1 MWRISHR
8 LEYSWGEEFAD
19 SRNCEY
25 NGVGNIS
32 DRGFCKMSPAS
43 QGGVEVERYI
53 GSCLI
58 SSTIRPGPHKPIVGR
73 KQEPVIRGKT
83 RGCYGSQNFPNGT
96 EQCQVQYGPGGWTGA
111 PLISMTSS
119 PRRCNQRSSPSLGQQ
134 QQPSSSQQLQQQPQ
148 QQQQQACEQQVSAH
162 LHKNPLSRL
171 AIHTQ
176 GAPLILANR
185 FHNRG
190 KIHNNG
196 NANGITNT
204 ICNNTGAANSYVHN
218 NNVNTLTSNCTMSN
232 TVRCPPSSRPQRPIE
247 LAKKQQTNQKSSD
260 CTATKDATGTGNIAN
275 IDSLSIASDESSG
288 SNNSENS
295 LPRII
300 KPRKRRKKDRKPP
313 NNAVTSA
320 EVTKHEEQQQQSSS
334 GAITEQSNAASLKSY
349 VPTCYE
355 QRYDIAPPHLRNH
368 RRPPIARE
376 SGVYGCRVQTTGMS
390 AQEIDAR
397 QRYPH
402 RHVEVKVLDDN
413 RNVVPAQMRTIPPKG
428 YRHNGHHHHHNH
440 AGSNNVPRYLHEYN
454 DLTATTTATTTTTTA
469 TTTTTGC
476 EEGINEEL
484 GPCQCRYCDPSAL
497 IWDVDQNCYSPFLT
511 PSPSTEFCPGHFSRM
526 PLFLSRPSLGCQEQT
541 IERLFNGDNPRTH
554 QERDSTGS
562 TGVVLRRSW
571 SDPTSYFSEEIST
584 PSKDVGVIGDRGQ
597 AESGKRRTLWR
608 GESIGIPVNNIGLS
622 GMDVNGGVQSP
633 KELEVS
639 TEIIT
644 SPNGHRDL
652 EIKFYSPSPNAP
664 MAEEEKGMFE
674 KEVDEDEEDFSDI
687 WSYHESK
694 LQQDFRTLLQA
705 EEWTRNGFS
714 FDVSAGPTCM
724 VKRENIRAC
733 PCLNT
738 ILRQIRVCVT
748 RGEEKQ
754 WREYTSTWESERVR
768 RTEREGKL

>member
-1 MWRISHR
+1 M
-8 LEYSWGEEFAD
+8 
-19 SRNCEY
+19 
-25 NGVGNIS
+25 
-32 DRGFCKMSPAS
+32 
-43 QGGVEVERYI
+43 
-53 GSCLI
+53 
-58 SSTIRPGPHKPIVGR
+58 
-73 KQEPVIRGKT
+73 
-83 RGCYGSQNFPNGT
+83 
-96 EQCQVQYGPGGWTGA
+96 
-111 PLISMTSS
+111 
-119 PRRCNQRSSPSLGQQ
+119 
-134 QQPSSSQQLQQQPQ
+134 
-148 QQQQQACEQQVSAH
+148 
-162 LHKNPLSRL
+162 
-171 AIHTQ
+171 
-176 GAPLILANR
+176 ILANR

-554 QERDSTGS
+554 QERDSTGN

-705 EEWTRNGFS
+705 EE
-714 FDVSAGPTCM
+714 
-724 VKRENIRAC
+724 
-733 PCLNT
+733 
-738 ILRQIRVCVT
+738 
-748 RGEEKQ
+748 
-754 WREYTSTWESERVR
+754 
-768 RTEREGKL
+768 

>member
-1 MWRISHR
+1 
-8 LEYSWGEEFAD
+8 
-19 SRNCEY
+19 
-25 NGVGNIS
+25 
-32 DRGFCKMSPAS
+32 MSPAS

-58 SSTIRPGPHKPIVGR
+58 SSTVRPGSHKPIVGR
-73 KQEPVIRGKT
+73 KPDPVIRGKT
-83 RGCYGSQNFPNGT
+83 RGCYGTQNFPNGT

-134 QQPSSSQQLQQQPQ
+134 QQQQQSPPSLSQ
-148 QQQQQACEQQVSAH
+148 QQQQQACDQQVSVH

-190 KIHNNG
+190 KIHNTG
-196 NANGITNT
+196 NVNGIANAV
-204 ICNNTGAANSYVHN
+204 CNNTGAINSYVHN
-218 NNVNTLTSNCTMSN
+218 NANAVTSNCTMNNN
-232 TVRCPPSSRPQRPIE
+232 TVRCPPSRPQRPIE
-247 LAKKQQTNQKSSD
+247 MAKKQQQQQQQQPSKPTD
-260 CTATKDATGTGNIAN
+260 CTANKETTGTGNNSIAN

-320 EVTKHEEQQQQSSS
+320 TEATKLEEQQQQSNLSS
-334 GAITEQSNAASLKSY
+334 NAIIEQSNSLKPY
-349 VPTCYE
+349 VVPGCYE
-355 QRYDIAPPHLRNH
+355 QRCYEAAPPQLRNH
-368 RRPPIARE
+368 RRPPMARE
-376 SGVYGCRVQTTGMS
+376 SALYGCRAQTTGMS
-390 AQEIDAR
+390 VQEIADAR
-397 QRYPH
+397 QRY

-428 YRHNGHHHHHNH
+428 YRHNGHHHHHH
-440 AGSNNVPRYLHEYN
+440 HHHGSNNVPRYLHEYN
-454 DLTATTTATTTTTTA
+454 EPATSATTTTTTSS
-469 TTTTTGC
+469 TTTAGC
-476 EEGINEEL
+476 EDGVNDEL

-511 PSPSTEFCPGHFSRM
+511 PSPSNEFCPSHFAQM
-526 PLFLSRPSLGCQEQT
+526 PPLFLSRPSLDCQEQS
-541 IERLFNGDNPRTH
+541 IERLFNGDNPRSH
-554 QERDSTGS
+554 REKDG

-571 SDPTSYFSEEIST
+571 SDPTSYFSEEISA

-608 GESIGIPVNNIGLS
+608 GDSIGIPVNNVGS
-622 GMDVNGGVQSP
+622 SAVDANGTVQSP
-633 KELEVS
+633 KGLEVS

-652 EIKFYSPSPNAP
+652 EIKFYSPLPNAP
-664 MAEEEKGMFE
+664 LPEEEKVAGVFAE
-674 KEVDEDEEDFSDI
+674 EVDEDEEDFSDI

-705 EEWTRNGFS
+705 EE
-714 FDVSAGPTCM
+714 
-724 VKRENIRAC
+724 
-733 PCLNT
+733 
-738 ILRQIRVCVT
+738 
-748 RGEEKQ
+748 
-754 WREYTSTWESERVR
+754 
-768 RTEREGKL
+768 

>member
-1 MWRISHR
+1 
-8 LEYSWGEEFAD
+8 
-19 SRNCEY
+19 
-25 NGVGNIS
+25 
-32 DRGFCKMSPAS
+32 MSPAS

-58 SSTIRPGPHKPIVGR
+58 SSSIRPGSHKPIVGR
-73 KQEPVIRGKT
+73 KQEAVIRGKT
-83 RGCYGSQNFPNGT
+83 RGCYGTVNFPSGT
-96 EQCQVQYGPGGWTGA
+96 EQCQVQYGPGGWAGA

-119 PRRCNQRSSPSLGQQ
+119 PRRCTQRSSPSLGQQ
-134 QQPSSSQQLQQQPQ
+134 QQQQQQSPSP
-148 QQQQQACEQQVSAH
+148 QQQQQACDQQVSVH

-190 KIHNNG
+190 KIHNSG
-196 NANGITNT
+196 NANGIANAV
-204 ICNNTGAANSYVHN
+204 CSNTGAVNSYVHN
-218 NNVNTLTSNCTMSN
+218 NAATVTSNCTMNNS
-232 TVRCPPSSRPQRPIE
+232 VRCPPSRPQRPIE
-247 LAKKQQTNQKSSD
+247 LGKKQQTNAKSSD
-260 CTATKDATGTGNIAN
+260 CATTKETTNTGNNIAN

-313 NNAVTSA
+313 NNTVTSVEA
-320 EVTKHEEQQQQSSS
+320 KHDEQQQQSNSS
-334 GAITEQSNAASLKSY
+334 VANEQPSAGSLKPY
-349 VPTCYE
+349 VPACYE
-355 QRYDIAPPHLRNH
+355 QRYEAAPHLRNH

-376 SGVYGCRVQTTGMS
+376 RTTGSMS
-390 AQEIDAR
+390 VQEIADAR

-413 RNVVPAQMRTIPPKG
+413 RNIVVPAQMRTIPPKG

-440 AGSNNVPRYLHEYN
+440 AVNGNNVLRYLHEYN
-454 DLTATTTATTTTTTA
+454 EPTA
-469 TTTTTGC
+469 TTGC
-476 EEGINEEL
+476 EDGINDEL
-484 GPCQCRYCDPSAL
+484 GPCQCRYCDPAAL
-497 IWDVDQNCYSPFLT
+497 IWDVEQNCYSPFLT
-511 PSPSTEFCPGHFSRM
+511 PSPSTDFCPGHFSQM
-526 PLFLSRPSLGCQEQT
+526 PLFLSRPSLNCPEQS
-541 IERLFNGDNPRTH
+541 IERLFNGDNVPRAH
-554 QERDSTGS
+554 QEKDGTGS

-584 PSKDVGVIGDRGQ
+584 PSKDFGVIGDRGQ

-608 GESIGIPVNNIGLS
+608 GDSIGIPVSNVGPS
-622 GMDVNGGVQSP
+622 GMDVNGTVQSP

-664 MAEEEKGMFE
+664 ISEQKKCIFAE
-674 KEVDEDEEDFSDI
+674 EVDEDEEDFSDI

-705 EEWTRNGFS
+705 EE
-714 FDVSAGPTCM
+714 
-724 VKRENIRAC
+724 
-733 PCLNT
+733 
-738 ILRQIRVCVT
+738 
-748 RGEEKQ
+748 
-754 WREYTSTWESERVR
+754 
-768 RTEREGKL
+768 